1 MMLVHNLGSVMK
13 EDELGAFKGILY
25 GCLWGILAWLVLW
38 WIYTMV
44 TTA

>member
-1 MMLVHNLGSVMK
+1 MLVYSQESVME
-13 EDELGAFKGILY
+13 EDELRAFRGIFY
-25 GCLWGILAWLVLW
+25 CCLLGGIPAWLVLW